1 MIVFTKSCFDDY
13 LYWEQNDKKMFEKIN
28 TLIKEC
34 LRSPFSGRG
43 KPEPLKNELSGF
55 WSRRI
60 DNEHRLVY
68 KYEDEKLYIISVRY
82 HYKKGK

>member
-1 MIVFTKSCFDDY
+1 MIVFTKSCFENY
-13 LYWEQNDKKMFEKIN
+13 LYWEQNDKKTFKKIN
-28 TLIKEC
+28 ALIKEC
-34 LRSPFSGRG
+34 LRSPFAGRG

-60 DNEHRLVY
+60 DSEHRLVY
-68 KYEDEKLYIISVRY
+68 KYENEGLYIISVRY

>member
-13 LYWEQNDKKMFEKIN
+13 LYWEQNDKKMFKKIN

-34 LRSPFSGRG
+34 LSSPFSGRG
-43 KPEPLKNELSGF
+43 KPEPLKNELSGL

-68 KYEDEKLYIISVRY
+68 KYEDEKLVYNIS
-82 HYKKGK
+82 KIPL

>member
-13 LYWEQNDKKMFEKIN
+13 LYWEQNDKKIFKKIN

-34 LRSPFSGRG
+34 LRNPFSGRG

>member
-13 LYWEQNDKKMFEKIN
+13 LYWEQNDKKTFKKIN

-34 LRSPFSGRG
+34 LRSPFSGHG

-68 KYEDEKLYIISVRY
+68 NIISVKY

>member
-13 LYWEQNDKKMFEKIN
+13 LYWEQNDKKMFKKIN
-28 TLIKEC
+28 ALIKEC
-34 LRSPFSGRG
+34 LRNPFSGRG